1 MGCTLMKI
9 DMPIVRVFFRK
20 LKKITPEYTMYA
32 GCRGD
37 VPKYCS
43 DQGYRR
49 VLIVTDGII
58 RRLGLIDKTIEGLKS
73 AALNIPYLMKSCPI
87 LSLPCIKHVG
97 ESLVP
102 EEKAVML
109 VLGHTLK

>member
-9 DMPIVRVFFRK
+9 DMPIVKVFFRK

-49 VLIVTDGII
+49 VLIVTDGTI

-73 AALNIPYLMKSCPI
+73 CGIEYSIFDEMLPNPIAAMCQA
-87 LSLPCIKHVG
+87 CR
-97 ESLVP
+97 
-102 EEKAVML
+102 
-109 VLGHTLK
+109 